1 MLLEHSRVIY
11 LIKFMVN
18 YGQLNFFTETAF
30 FSSLINSDY
39 LPCAGLGLMSEISV
53 YMGFRF
59 VPNIK

>member
-1 MLLEHSRVIY
+1 
-11 LIKFMVN
+11 MVN